1 MKNIFGKIFS
11 WLMNFIYIQLL
22 VTLISLPIL
31 VWWGI
36 PISLLSPI
44 GNLIF
49 TPLLTIFLFLASL
62 IFFLELF
69 YIPNQWLIYLLEIVT
84 RFWNYLITFG
94 SNGSLIGFAKPPLWF
109 FILVILCVI
118 TIIHSKKLASR
129 GKSSIALA
137 LLLTATCIFLKLHGK
152 QTTILESIPCKKGV
166 LTFIK
171 DQNTTA
177 LIDPGFISSQSSG
190 PSWTEYT
197 LIPDL
202 IKKYGINTIDHVIIL
217 KPGIR
222 TFEALESLVRTTC
235 IKNCYCPFWQG
246 NDPALNRSFVSLKKT
261 ALNNKTQLHRFDT
274 HQKNITLDTITL
286 ELKPHDKKCE
296 YRSVTFSSH
305 VVTGFFANKKIH
317 IPTKP

>member
-1 MKNIFGKIFS
+1 MLICMKNIFGKIFS

-109 FILVILCVI
+109 FILVILCV
-118 TIIHSKKLASR
+118 
-129 GKSSIALA
+129 
-137 LLLTATCIFLKLHGK
+137 
-152 QTTILESIPCKKGV
+152 P
-166 LTFIK
+166 
-171 DQNTTA
+171 
-177 LIDPGFISSQSSG
+177 
-190 PSWTEYT
+190 
-197 LIPDL
+197 
-202 IKKYGINTIDHVIIL
+202 
-217 KPGIR
+217 
-222 TFEALESLVRTTC
+222 
-235 IKNCYCPFWQG
+235 
-246 NDPALNRSFVSLKKT
+246 
-261 ALNNKTQLHRFDT
+261 
-274 HQKNITLDTITL
+274 
-286 ELKPHDKKCE
+286 
-296 YRSVTFSSH
+296 
-305 VVTGFFANKKIH
+305 
-317 IPTKP
+317 